1 MTTRVTNHLARAELY
16 AEVLLTPE
24 GSFAAL
30 GPEEQL
36 RHVQFIKDRKV
47 LLFLLVFL
55 LVVARCFFSSSWGL

>member
-1 MTTRVTNHLARAELY
+1 MTVRVINHLGRAELY

-36 RHVQFIKDRKV
+36 RHVEFIKERKV
-47 LLFLLVFL
+47 RLLHTHFVFHE
-55 LVVARCFFSSSWGL
+55 RRG